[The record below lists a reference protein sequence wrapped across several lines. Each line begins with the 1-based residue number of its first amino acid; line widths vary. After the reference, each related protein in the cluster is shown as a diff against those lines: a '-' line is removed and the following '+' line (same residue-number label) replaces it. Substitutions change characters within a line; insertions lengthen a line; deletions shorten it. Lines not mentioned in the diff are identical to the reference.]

1 MCCTTARYRTLG
13 PCSGSDHHPS
23 PGTGTEIAMKFGV
36 LAAALAAVMGLGAP
50 HAEAQPWGGGYDGP
64 PRRSYGEAQP
74 YYRSPQRPP
83 PAYGYGPQPR
93 SYGRPYQ
100 PQRPPPAYGYRPQPR
115 PQGRSYQPP
124 RYSQP
129 YREPVAPG
137 YRGPR
142 YYTPNG
148 GVWTVPNYGQGGDF
162 GGGSNSQ

>member
-1 MCCTTARYRTLG
+1 
-13 PCSGSDHHPS
+13 
-23 PGTGTEIAMKFGV
+23 MKFGV

-64 PRRSYGEAQP
+64 PRRSYGEVPP
-74 YYRSPQRPP
+74 YDRSPQR
-83 PAYGYGPQPR
+83 R
-93 SYGRPYQ
+93 
-100 PQRPPPAYGYRPQPR
+100 PPAYGYRPQPR
-115 PQGRSYQPP
+115 PQGRPYQPP

-148 GVWTVPNYGQGGDF
+148 GVWTVPNYGQGRDF